1 MRLAFSEGYSN
12 AFAAMVL
19 ADPLYRDSFGSQ
31 QGSDSHF
38 SLETSNWPA
47 RGWFIETSVQA
58 IVWDLYDTADET
70 GDTASIGFAP
80 IWSVMRAELTNG
92 APLTSIFPFIVGLKS
107 RPGVPAAAVDALVE
121 AQEMEGPAMDP
132 YATTET
138 NDGGSADTLP
148 VYADLALN
156 GPAVRVCGDAAIGTF
171 NRLGNRRFL
180 RFSLSGTRTVT
191 IRVTYVALPG
201 DPVNPVPDPDLVIFR
216 SGFLDSS
223 NFIAPNEEVY
233 RGSLGPG
240 DYVLE
245 VYEYSHIEPDPFFGS
260 RPRTCMNVTLSG

>member
-156 GPAVRVCGDAAIGTF
+156 GPAVRVCGDASLGIY

-180 RFSLSGTRTVT
+180 RHTSTQRD
-191 IRVTYVALPG
+191 R
-201 DPVNPVPDPDLVIFR
+201 R
-216 SGFLDSS
+216 
-223 NFIAPNEEVY
+223 
-233 RGSLGPG
+233 
-240 DYVLE
+240 
-245 VYEYSHIEPDPFFGS
+245 
-260 RPRTCMNVTLSG
+260 